1 MLMYGW
7 MVFVEHAPERYDWAV
22 RVMTFGQLDKI
33 KNLIAEQ
40 IRPGDRVLD
49 IGCGTGTLALRCIE
63 RGAHVTGLDPNEYM
77 LGEAEKRC
85 ADAGYADR
93 FTPVRDSVTQLRK
106 HFADGS
112 FDVVTATMCLGE
124 FPEEYLD
131 YVMGDCRRILR
142 PGGRLLVGDECW
154 PRNIVVRTFYRG
166 AMVLFWIP
174 QFLLLRRPFF
184 PIKDLEAIVRNG
196 GLEVTDSTSFT
207 GTSFRLIAA
216 AKERSAEQRSAPG
229 RAVAS

>member
-33 KNLIAEQ
+33 KGMIAERIQ
-40 IRPGDRVLD
+40 PGDKVLD

-85 ADAGYADR
+85 ANAGHSDR
-93 FTPVRDSVTQLRK
+93 FVAVRDSVTQLHK
-106 HFADGS
+106 HFEDES
-112 FDVVTATMCLGE
+112 FDVITATMCLGE

-131 YVMGDCRRILR
+131 YVMQDCRRILK

-184 PIKDLEAIVRNG
+184 PIKDLEAIVRKG
-196 GLEVTDSTSFT
+196 ELEVSDSTSFK
-207 GTSFRLIAA
+207 GTSFRLIGALKPRLAQQKPALRKAA
-216 AKERSAEQRSAPG
+216 LS
-229 RAVAS
+229 